1 MWSSNSYLEM
11 SVLLV
16 YFFLIADETSPS
28 KSCDYSGTLARR
40 VSLEA
45 LDRLSIATERV
56 SLVTVTHND

>member
-1 MWSSNSYLEM
+1 M